1 MKLKPLL
8 FIALLFA
15 AASSRAQDESDT
27 SKVRTLEIYGFAM
40 TDMGYNANQINPA
53 WSDAMRITKL
63 PSYKDQFAPDG
74 QVFFGVRQS
83 RFGVKGYTQ
92 TGLGELK
99 TVFEFDLWGTG
110 ADEGQTTMRP
120 RNFYGELGRVL
131 VGQANSPFMDGDVWP
146 NSAEYWGPSG
156 MVFYRNIQIR
166 YAPLVGKNEL
176 YVALERPGTSADKG
190 TIETPEGLA
199 GVKAQLQLPDFSAHF
214 KRSGDWGHVQLGGML
229 RQLKWVN
236 TDPNGNKDLNGH
248 VTGWGLNLS
257 TVINLNKSNI
267 LRASYVYGEGV
278 ENYMQDAPVDVGTN
292 YNSSGIVVGKA
303 LPVSGI
309 LAFLDHYWTPK
320 WCTAIGYSSVHI
332 TNTSYGSP
340 NAYKNG
346 QYALANISVTP
357 VKNLWAVAEVQWG
370 ERQNFTDGFSSQAT
384 KIQFSF
390 KYSFGQVF
398 YKNKNKEING
408 ASKGVGDE

>member
-1 MKLKPLL
+1 MKLKSLL
-8 FIALLFA
+8 FITVVFA
-15 AASSRAQDESDT
+15 TVAARAQDASDT
-27 SKVRTLEIYGFAM
+27 SKVRSLEIYGFAQ
-40 TDMGYNANQINPA
+40 TDIGYNANQINPA
-53 WSDAMRITKL
+53 WSDALRITKL

-99 TVFEFDLWGTG
+99 TVFEFDMWGTG

-156 MVFYRNIQIR
+156 MVFYRNVQIR
-166 YAPLVGKNEL
+166 YAALQGKNEL
-176 YVALERPGTSADKG
+176 FIALERPGTSADKG
-190 TIETPEGLA
+190 TIETPDEGGL
-199 GVKAQLQLPDFSAHF
+199 GSVKAQLSLPDFSAHF
-214 KRSGDWGHVQLGGML
+214 KRTGDWGHVQLGGML

-257 TVINLNKSNI
+257 GVINLNKSNI

-278 ENYMQDAPVDVGTN
+278 ENYMQDAPVDVGTEF
-292 YNSSGIVVGKA
+292 NSSNIVVGKA

-309 LAFLDHYWTPK
+309 LAFLDHYWNPK

-332 TNTSYGSP
+332 TNTKYGSP
-340 NAYKNG
+340 DAYKNG

-357 VKNLWAVAEVQWG
+357 VKNVWMVAEVQWG
-370 ERQNFTDGFSSQAT
+370 ERQNFSDGFSSNAT
-384 KIQFSF
+384 KVQFSF
-390 KYSFGQVF
+390 KYSFGHVF
-398 YKNKNKEING
+398 YKNKNE
-408 ASKGVGDE
+408 

>member
-1 MKLKPLL
+1 MKLKSFL
-8 FIALLFA
+8 FITVIFGAIA
-15 AASSRAQDESDT
+15 ARGQDASDT
-27 SKVRTLEIYGFAM
+27 SKVRNLEIYGFAQ
-40 TDMGYNANQINPA
+40 TDMGYNFNQINPA
-53 WSDAMRITKL
+53 WSDALRITKL

-99 TVFEFDLWGTG
+99 TVFEFDMWGTG

-190 TIETPEGLA
+190 NEELSQELQ
-199 GVKAQLQLPDFSAHF
+199 GVKAKLGLPDFSAHY

-229 RQLKWVN
+229 RQLKWVDTN
-236 TDPNGNKDLNGH
+236 PGGDNNGH

-278 ENYMQDAPVDVGTN
+278 ENYMQDAPVDVGATKT
-292 YNSSGIVVGKA
+292 SSDVITGKA
-303 LPVSGI
+303 LPVSGTLI
-309 LAFLDHYWTPK
+309 FLDHYWTPK

-332 TNTSYGSP
+332 TNTPEGSP

-357 VKNLWAVAEVQWG
+357 VKNVWMVAELQWG
-370 ERQNFTDGFSSQAT
+370 ERQNFSDGFSSNAT

-390 KYSFGQVF
+390 KYSFGHVF
-398 YKNKNKEING
+398 YKNKSE
-408 ASKGVGDE
+408 